1 MNFATTN
8 FLSYQK
14 SVPDVLDKISAKDI
28 LSKQHSILIKP
39 NLVNSSPFPV
49 TTSVKCCEAI
59 VNYIKASSDAD
70 IVIAEGA
77 GDATHET
84 YEIFDL
90 LGYTDLAER
99 QGIELADLNHA
110 RLRKLENKARPV
122 FLEMYLPEIAFTHF
136 IISVPVLKAHS
147 LAVVT
152 GTLKN
157 MMGLAPPRYY
167 SGQGPWKKALFHER
181 LHEAIIDLN
190 TYRSPDLSV
199 MDASVGLA
207 DFHLGGREC
216 SPPAGKLIA
225 GFDPLETDREA
236 ANLLGIDWKTV
247 PHLSSDLQLQAE
259 ALT

>member
-1 MNFATTN
+1 MRFAKIN
-8 FLSYQK
+8 FLSYHE
-14 SVPDVLDKISAKDI
+14 SVPDILDKIGARDI
-28 LSKQHSILIKP
+28 LSKQDSILIKP

-49 TTSVKCCEAI
+49 TTSVICCEAI
-59 VNYIKASSDAD
+59 VNYIKTCSDAK
-70 IVIAEGA
+70 IVIAEGS
-77 GDATHET
+77 GDATYET

-99 QGIELADLNHA
+99 HGIQLADLNHE
-110 RLRKLENKARPV
+110 RLRKLENKDRPV
-122 FLEMYLPEIAFTHF
+122 FPEMYLPEIVFTNF

-147 LAVVT
+147 LSLIT

-167 SGQGPWKKALFHER
+167 SGQGPWKKTLFHKH
-181 LHEAIIDLN
+181 LHEAITDLN
-190 TYRSPDLSV
+190 TYRSPDLSL

-207 DFHLGGREC
+207 DFHLGGRQC

-247 PHLSSDLQLQAE
+247 PHLSSDIQF
-259 ALT
+259 